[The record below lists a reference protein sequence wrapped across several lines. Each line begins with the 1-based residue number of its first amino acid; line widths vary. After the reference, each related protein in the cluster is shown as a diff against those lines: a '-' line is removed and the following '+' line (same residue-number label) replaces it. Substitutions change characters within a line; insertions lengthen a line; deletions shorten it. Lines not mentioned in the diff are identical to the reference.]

1 MGNLFEEL
9 KSYQAKDIYPFH
21 MPGHKRNEAAV
32 DFLPALAAD
41 ITEIEGFDDLRHATG
56 ILRESQEAAA
66 RLYGAD
72 ETFYSVNGSTGALLA
87 AIGACVRP
95 GGALLMA
102 RNCHQSVYHGVCLR
116 QLKNFYLYPKIVA
129 PYGFGGAIF
138 PKQAEAALAAH
149 GEIQAVLITSP
160 TYDGVTSPIREIARI
175 VHRHGAV
182 LIVDEAHGAH
192 FPFHPYF
199 PESAL
204 EQGADVVVQS
214 LHKTLPSLTQTA
226 LLHVKGERADR
237 ERLRRFLAM
246 FQTSSPS
253 YLLMGSM
260 DACIRRLQK
269 DGERLFEAYAHRL
282 KGLRRRLSDL
292 QYIKLVGENLAGQE
306 IAADYDRSKLVL
318 APPPG
323 MMSGQGLSRLLREKY
338 RIQMEMATKGYAL
351 AMTSVADT
359 NEGFD
364 RLCRALEDVEKEWRK
379 AGRRPG
385 KASAYLQED
394 LIYGEPVIPLSRAA
408 EMEKTKVPFFE
419 SAGRLA
425 GDFVYLYPPGIPL
438 AAPGERIT
446 PAFLEAVQGFWAA
459 GLSVQG
465 IFPGPER
472 SVAVLKCAPEEC

>member
-160 TYDGVTSPIREIARI
+160 TYDGVTSPIRKIARI

-192 FPFHPYF
+192 FPLDRK
-199 PESAL
+199 S
-204 EQGADVVVQS
+204 VV
-214 LHKTLPSLTQTA
+214 
-226 LLHVKGERADR
+226 
-237 ERLRRFLAM
+237 
-246 FQTSSPS
+246 
-253 YLLMGSM
+253 
-260 DACIRRLQK
+260 
-269 DGERLFEAYAHRL
+269 
-282 KGLRRRLSDL
+282 
-292 QYIKLVGENLAGQE
+292 
-306 IAADYDRSKLVL
+306 
-318 APPPG
+318 
-323 MMSGQGLSRLLREKY
+323 
-338 RIQMEMATKGYAL
+338 
-351 AMTSVADT
+351 
-359 NEGFD
+359 
-364 RLCRALEDVEKEWRK
+364 
-379 AGRRPG
+379 
-385 KASAYLQED
+385 
-394 LIYGEPVIPLSRAA
+394 
-408 EMEKTKVPFFE
+408 
-419 SAGRLA
+419 
-425 GDFVYLYPPGIPL
+425 
-438 AAPGERIT
+438 
-446 PAFLEAVQGFWAA
+446 
-459 GLSVQG
+459 
-465 IFPGPER
+465 
-472 SVAVLKCAPEEC
+472 